1 MFLGEKKAMKNL
13 NSIIKSRAIT
23 LLKKIH
29 IVKAIYFFSFSHVQM
44 WELDHKK
51 GWVLKNW
58 FLRTVVLE
66 KALESPLGSK
76 EVNPVNPK
84 GNQSCIFIGRTDAKA
99 EAEAALLWPSDVK
112 RQCIGNDHNLAI
124 AKNCSFTA
132 WLKNK
137 QFYCQWVQ
145 IQHSMRVEHRYPMLC
160 QLRVAKLIGNCQ
172 EKLITLH
179 FQSCDL
185 DWGK

>member
-1 MFLGEKKAMKNL
+1 MKNL

-58 FLRTVVLE
+58 FLWTVVLE
-66 KALESPLGSK
+66 KALESPLESK